1 MLEVKN
7 LIMKYNNK
15 VVLDNVN
22 FCLEKGDVMAVAGEN
37 GSGKTTLITLLSTNK
52 KRSSGEIDYFNEKNN
67 YKVVK
72 EKIGYIPQEI
82 ALFDELTVIDN
93 FKIFGKINKHD
104 NLSFIEIIEA
114 LELKDILNS
123 RISKLSGGTKRR
135 VNIGVELVRDPSFIF
150 MDEPIVGI
158 DYQIRKK
165 IVKLINNLKN
175 QGKIIVISS
184 HNLYFLKSTC
194 NKLLKL
200 NDGKQEYFGEYN
212 HEIL

>member
-1 MLEVKN
+1 
-7 LIMKYNNK
+7 
-15 VVLDNVN
+15 
-22 FCLEKGDVMAVAGEN
+22 MAVAGEN
-37 GSGKTTLITLLSTNK
+37 GSGKTTLIMLLSTNK

-123 RISKLSGGTKRR
+123 RISKLFGGTKRR

-150 MDEPIVGI
+150 II
-158 DYQIRKK
+158 C
-165 IVKLINNLKN
+165 LKN
-175 QGKIIVISS
+175 TLSKYLI
-184 HNLYFLKSTC
+184 
-194 NKLLKL
+194 
-200 NDGKQEYFGEYN
+200 
-212 HEIL
+212 

>member
-22 FCLEKGDVMAVAGEN
+22 FHLDEGDVMAVAGEN

-52 KRSSGEIDYFNEKNN
+52 KRTSGEIDYSNEKNN
-67 YKVVK
+67 YKVIK

-93 FKIFGKINKHD
+93 FRIFGKISNHED
-104 NLSFIEIIEA
+104 FNFIKVIEV

-123 RISKLSGGTKRR
+123 KISKLSGGTKRR

-165 IVKLINNLKN
+165 IVTLINNLKD